1 MISLILLRSTIATVV
16 AWIGAVI
23 GFALGSKVSKR
34 LDYLVT
40 AALGALLAV
49 TIFDILPDAA
59 KLLRL
64 PVLILATASGALL
77 FWLIARF
84 VYPICPACS
93 SPADD
98 NMVQTKLTRTVVL
111 LTVALGVHSTM
122 DGAAVVIGDTL
133 AHGAN
138 TAIFFAVS
146 LHKLP
151 EGIALV
157 LLLIGAGLSRRSAL
171 IYSICVETATELGA
185 LIALF
190 LVTRLP
196 EAALGM
202 IFANIGGGFLYLVSS
217 TLLLERNQAEKLGGI
232 QKRLGTTLTGAVGF
246 LSTYAIMQIGQVMA
260 R

>member
-64 PVLILATASGALL
+64 PV
-77 FWLIARF
+77 F
-84 VYPICPACS
+84 PICPACS